1 MLPRQPC
8 LRSGACH
15 VVDPAGNKD
24 AVCARHDHG
33 FGRQWEMFFEIGSS
47 LPPGYRY
54 GSEEALI
61 TYRRCHHV
69 LGWLPC
75 PLVMRVLRSLECGSH
90 AAAPA
95 VLTIWRVSRG

>member
-8 LRSGACH
+8 LRSGACL

-54 GSEEALI
+54 GSEE
-61 TYRRCHHV
+61 R
-69 LGWLPC
+69 
-75 PLVMRVLRSLECGSH
+75 
-90 AAAPA
+90 
-95 VLTIWRVSRG
+95 